1 MELRKDARAGSHL
14 FFAGAPHLRF
24 SLAFWA
30 AFNSTYYRWQQ
41 GQEPE
46 NVRVGVTA
54 ALSLSRHQSIK
65 FYGSTGVY
73 DRTDN
78 NFWVI
83 GIAWQKLKGS
93 WQRRIN
99 SSHRPAGKLW
109 TPRSASM
116 NS

>member
-1 MELRKDARAGSHL
+1 
-14 FFAGAPHLRF
+14 
-24 SLAFWA
+24 
-30 AFNSTYYRWQQ
+30 
-41 GQEPE
+41 
-46 NVRVGVTA
+46 VRVGVTA

-73 DRTDN
+73 NRTDN
-78 NFWVI
+78 KFWVI
-83 GIAWQKLKGS
+83 GIAWHKLKGS

-116 NS
+116 NSINMNS